1 MGREV
6 FIILQ
11 RFNTVPGPMIW
22 DFAIGPNSVLGPVT
36 WDGISNKFFY
46 FIRNFIRL
54 EKLVLHIKL
63 QMIFALHPT
72 KKISPPFNID

>member
-36 WDGISNKFFY
+36 WDGISNKFFFLY
-46 FIRNFIRL
+46 G
-54 EKLVLHIKL
+54 
-63 QMIFALHPT
+63 
-72 KKISPPFNID
+72 IS